1 MNHLPATLTQ
11 LQRRLGERQLS
22 VPESLRLQRERFARR
37 QAAHGGVVRALDAH
51 SPAGKDAVATGTLSG
66 IALAHKDIFELAG
79 WAPGLGHSQGQADDS
94 RQPAPAIA
102 LLARAG
108 ATQLA
113 TLAMAEYACG
123 STAHNPRMPP
133 VVNPLGSQLA
143 VGGSSSGSAVAV
155 ASELVYGALGTDTAG
170 SVRIPAATCGLLG
183 LKTTHGLIPTQGVYP
198 LAPSLDSVGLLT
210 RSAGDAQAL
219 LAALTAPGDVRPAVA
234 NPRLKVWL
242 PDELLDAG
250 VAAALQEFTRQWPAC
265 ERMHELAG
273 QPLLTCLSEI
283 VLHHEAAIA
292 HHADLRH
299 GSLSVG
305 VEAVALAGL
314 VIPAD
319 WYRAALQDRTQRAR
333 TFLSA
338 HLQQHD
344 LLMLPAL
351 PQPLPDRAVVTPG
364 EPGFDVRQL
373 LSLHSFMGFINYLGF
388 PALVIPI
395 ASDARGLPICAQFIA
410 RPFEEQTLLA
420 FANAVELEHF
430 GSDGFTRRFTLL
442 QD

>member
-1 MNHLPATLTQ
+1 MNHLPATLAQ
-11 LQRRLGERQLS
+11 LQRRLGAGQLS

-37 QAAHGGVVRALDAH
+37 QAAHGGVVRALDVH

-79 WAPGLGHSQGQADDS
+79 WTPGLGHSQGLADDS

-133 VVNPLGSQLA
+133 VTNPLGPQLA

-183 LKTTHGLIPTQGVYP
+183 LKTTHGLIPTQGVHP

-210 RSAGDAQAL
+210 RSAGDAQAM
-219 LAALTAPGDVRPAVA
+219 LAALTAPGDLRKAVSA
-234 NPRLKVWL
+234 PRMKAWL
-242 PDELLDAG
+242 PDERLDAG
-250 VAAALQEFTRQWPAC
+250 VAAALQEFARQWPAC
-265 ERMHELAG
+265 ERMNLLDG
-273 QPLLTCLSEI
+273 QPLLTSLSEI
-283 VLHHEAAIA
+283 VLHHEAAGTHLA
-292 HHADLRH
+292 GLRN
-299 GSLSVG
+299 GSLSAG

-314 VIPAD
+314 AIPAD
-319 WYRAALQDRTQRAR
+319 WYRAALQDRAQRAR
-333 TFLSA
+333 AFLSA

-351 PQPLPDRAVVTPG
+351 PQPLPDRAVVTLG

-373 LSLHSFMGFINYLGF
+373 LSLHSFMGFVNYLGF
-388 PALVIPI
+388 PAMVIPI
-395 ASDARGLPICAQFIA
+395 ASDARGLPISAQFIA

-420 FANAVELEHF
+420 FANAVELERF
-430 GSDGFTRRFTLL
+430 GSDGFTRRFTHL

>member
-1 MNHLPATLTQ
+1 MNHLPATLAQ
-11 LQRRLGERQLS
+11 LQRRLGAGQLS

-37 QAAHGGVVRALDAH
+37 QAAHGGVVRALDAR

-79 WAPGLGHSQGQADDS
+79 WTPGLGHSQGLADNS
-94 RQPAPAIA
+94 RQPASAIA

-113 TLAMAEYACG
+113 TLAMAEHACG
-123 STAHNPRMPP
+123 STSHNPHLPP
-133 VVNPLGSQLA
+133 VTNPLGPQLA

-183 LKTTHGLIPTQGVYP
+183 LKTTHGLIPTQGVHP

-219 LAALTAPGDVRPAVA
+219 LAALTAPGDLRTAVSA
-234 NPRLKVWL
+234 PRLKAWL
-242 PDELLDAG
+242 PDDRLDAG
-250 VAAALQEFTRQWPAC
+250 VAAVLQEFARQWPAC
-265 ERMHELAG
+265 ERMGLLAE
-273 QPLLTCLSEI
+273 QPLLTSLSEI
-283 VLHHEAAIA
+283 VLHHEAAVT
-292 HHADLRH
+292 HHAGLRT
-299 GSLSVG
+299 GSLAAG
-305 VEAVALAGL
+305 VDAVALPGL
-314 VIPAD
+314 AIPAD
-319 WYRAALQDRTQRAR
+319 WYQAALQDRMQRAHA
-333 TFLSA
+333 FFSA

-373 LSLHSFMGFINYLGF
+373 LSLHSFMGFVNYLGF
-388 PALVIPI
+388 PAMVIPI
-395 ASDARGLPICAQFIA
+395 ASDVRGLPISAQFIA

-420 FANAVELEHF
+420 FANAVELERF
-430 GSDGFTRRFTLL
+430 GSDGFTRRFTHL